1 MADQQ
6 PLLSRSAKDI
16 AAYRADPAQAGGVE
30 TRPINK
36 TEDWYGDNVY
46 KIARVIG
53 PAMELGMPQVTA
65 EQLVNKM
72 LVEGRGDAGTNQ
84 YNYNNPKAKKLYET
98 LAGRGYDD
106 KSATFAAAV
115 LDTDQRAKRLNKTFE
130 EVWNGLGTSSYTK
143 RTGAQHSQRYEE
155 HKGAATAPKNAE
167 FLDYVK
173 RAISGNLTPAENLIE
188 ALPALELQR
197 EYTQMQMP
205 YAKIAW
211 SHNYRDPKEK
221 AVANALGNVEQVSGR
236 NTADRIVKEAMH
248 NNYRVSQGVAPR
260 PPNKNLSASDKTLA
274 DILSSLPVFQTIATR
289 AMTPEPDT
297 TKK

>member
-1 MADQQ
+1 MADPQN
-6 PLLSRSAKDI
+6 LLSKSGKDI
-16 AAYRADPAQAGGVE
+16 LAYRGDLKQAGGVE

-36 TEDWYGDNVY
+36 SDYWVGDNVY
-46 KIARVIG
+46 KLAQVIS
-53 PAMELGMPQVTA
+53 PAMELGMPAISA

-72 LVEGRGDAGTNQ
+72 LVEGRADAGTNQ

-98 LAGRGYDD
+98 LVGRGYDD

-115 LDTDQRAKRLNKTFE
+115 LDTDQRAKRLNKPFE
-130 EVWNGLGTSSYTK
+130 EVWNGTGTSAYTK
-143 RTGAQHSQRYEE
+143 RTGAQHAQRSEE
-155 HKGAATAPKNAE
+155 LKGAATAPKNAD
-167 FLDYVK
+167 FLDFVK

-188 ALPALELQR
+188 ALPEMEIER
-197 EYTQMQMP
+197 EYSQMQLP
-205 YAKIAW
+205 YAKAAW
-211 SHNYRDPKEK
+211 SYNYKDPKEK
-221 AVANALGNVEQVSGR
+221 AVMNALGNVEQVRGR

-248 NNYRVSQGVAPR
+248 NNYRISQGIAPR
-260 PPNKNLSASDKTLA
+260 SPNKNLSASDKTLA